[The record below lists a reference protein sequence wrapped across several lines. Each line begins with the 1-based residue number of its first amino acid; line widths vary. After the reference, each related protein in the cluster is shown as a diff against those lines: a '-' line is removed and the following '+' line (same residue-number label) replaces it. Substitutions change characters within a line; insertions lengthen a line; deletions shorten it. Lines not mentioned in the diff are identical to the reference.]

1 MLAIGEGAKQRLA
14 LEINALGA
22 NRLAVWPNIKEFP
35 RAKLPFDDAQAI
47 AVNVENVAA
56 VLPEL
61 RGTAM
66 VRIGNVDYESNI
78 TATSAEFPV
87 VRDWPLASG
96 VFFNHHDSES
106 HAPVAVLGAT
116 ALEHLFA
123 DGGNP
128 LGEYVLI
135 KNVPFLVIGTMTQK
149 GASGFGSNDQDDV
162 VFVPLKTGAR
172 RLFGKTS
179 LRALTVT
186 VTDSSRIDRTET
198 QLRLLLTE
206 LHGEEDFN
214 VLNSTEMREN
224 MDEAMSIATLIL
236 GAIGAI
242 SLLVGG
248 IGIMNIMLVSVIE
261 RTREIGIRVATGA
274 RRSDI
279 LVQFLVEAMVV
290 SGVGGLIGIGLG
302 IVIGLFISLLFSEV
316 SVTFTGL
323 PMIVAFACA
332 AATGLVF
339 GFTPARNAAR
349 LDPVVA
355 LASD

>member
-1 MLAIGEGAKQRLA
+1 GEGAKQRLA
-14 LEINALGA
+14 GEINALGA
-22 NRLAVWPNIKEFP
+22 NRLAVWPNVKEFP

-47 AVNVENVAA
+47 VENVENVAA

-61 RGTAM
+61 RGTAT

-96 VFFNHHDSES
+96 VFFDHHDSES

-214 VLNSTEMREN
+214 VLNSTEMQET
-224 MDEAMSIATLIL
+224 MAEAMSIATLIL

-302 IVIGLFISLLFSEV
+302 IAIGLFISLLFSEV
-316 SVTFTGL
+316 DVTFTGL
-323 PMIVAFACA
+323 PMIVAFGCA

-339 GFTPARNAAR
+339 GFMPARNAAR